1 MLNKIINTSQKIAN
15 GLASLFLAALC
26 FLLFMQVFMRYV
38 IQQSLAWSEELNR
51 YMFVWVIFLGINLG
65 IRADIQIKIDLLD
78 TIFREKALTILH
90 FLQYLLSLIAVI
102 ACLFSSI
109 YLIDLGFLA
118 KSTILRIP
126 MWVVYLV
133 LPFGCALC
141 IIEICR
147 KIFILLSGKNAAKK
161 NEAVNL

>member
-1 MLNKIINTSQKIAN
+1 MLNKIINASQKIAN

-78 TIFREKALTILH
+78 TVFKEKALIILH
-90 FLQYLLSLIAVI
+90 LLQYLLSLIAVI
-102 ACLFSSI
+102 ACLVSSI

-126 MWVVYLV
+126 MWAVYLV

-141 IIEICR
+141 VIEICR
-147 KIFILLSGKNAAKK
+147 KIFILLSGKNGTEKK
-161 NEAVNL
+161 MRR